1 LKIILQGWYIDDIL
15 DIPPEK
21 EVAWCEVIAAVAT
34 INRDMLES
42 LDRNGLSY

>member
-1 LKIILQGWYIDDIL
+1 LKIIWQGWYVDDVL

-21 EVAWCEVIAAVAT
+21 EVARCEVAVVVAI

-42 LDRNGLSY
+42 LDRNGLSD